1 MAYLADRPANVRDV
15 QDMRNKYMAQMKCSW
30 RPICWFMFGFGLG
43 MAAGV
48 EMMFLFWLVP

>member
-1 MAYLADRPANVRDV
+1 VRDV